1 MGIRKL
7 LVPNGDIAQ
16 MFEQTIDD
24 HVMPL
29 VNGGIQMT
37 SNLEL
42 KVSKPII
49 YRNTPDLI
57 YALKM
62 YLTGDSGAD
71 SIVIERNAGGE

>member
-1 MGIRKL
+1 M
-7 LVPNGDIAQ
+7 
-16 MFEQTIDD
+16 E
-24 HVMPL
+24 
-29 VNGGIQMT
+29 

-42 KVSKPII
+42 NVVKPEA

>member
-1 MGIRKL
+1 VGIKKL
-7 LVPNGDIAQ
+7 LVPNGAIAQ
-16 MFEQTIDD
+16 SFEQTIDD

-29 VNGGIQMT
+29 IAQNVQMV

-42 KVSKPII
+42 NVNKPES
-49 YRNTPDLI
+49 YRKTPDLI

-71 SIVIERNAGGE
+71 SIVIERNSGGE